1 MLQLRANR
9 NQKIKRNERNPE
21 VCMPTINIQKQ
32 EEDNKYPEILT
43 DTNDSLKIIFQS
55 TNHVLVKIKFWVLF
69 AMCHNEPQTQSSI
82 I

>member
-69 AMCHNEPQTQSSI
+69 AMCQPTKNG
-82 I
+82 